1 MYIFATNIKILIM
14 ATSKKG
20 TRKKKVYIDTKGA
33 FAKIKRETGE
43 KVTAKSFCADY
54 GYSTPTITQWNE
66 EAPNNITVIY
76 HFMKK
81 YNLNLDDLIKFG

>member
-14 ATSKKG
+14 ASSKKG

-66 EAPNNITVIY
+66 EAPNNISVIY

>member
-1 MYIFATNIKILIM
+1 M
-14 ATSKKG
+14 SRQKKT
-20 TRKKKVYIDTKGA
+20 TRKKRVYIDTKGA

-54 GYSTPTITQWNE
+54 GYSQPTITQWNE
-66 EAPNNITVIY
+66 EAPNNISVIY

-81 YNLNLDDLIKFG
+81 YNLNLDDILKFG

>member
-14 ATSKKG
+14 ATSKKS

-66 EAPNNITVIY
+66 EAPNNISVIY

>member
-66 EAPNNITVIY
+66 EAPNNISVIY

>member
-33 FAKIKRETGE
+33 FSKIKRETGE
-43 KVTAKSFCADY
+43 KVTAKSFCEDY
-54 GYSTPTITQWNE
+54 GYTAPTITKWNQ
-66 EAPNNITVIY
+66 EAPKNIAVFF
-76 HFMKK
+76 HFLRK
-81 YNLNLDDLIKFG
+81 YNLQLEDMVKYD